1 MEKKLVRAYWNIVQ
15 STVIL
20 FFGVVFFGAI
30 GVLLLKF
37 QIDNPDNP
45 KRLFGIIFGFAIIGF
60 SLFTLRYFFKIFPTV
75 TITTERIILK
85 SAFKRQEINLKDIQ
99 SIGLMGKSPMT
110 FLFITMPVESTTIMT
125 KNLNEVIIW
134 DDFYQNIDKIKYALE
149 KIKGLIDEGQT
160 DFSKLPSLIIEEKS
174 KNHLND
180 NRFEQY
186 LDFKGLWIINYRGIM
201 FYGMIAFFIVM
212 IGIKGN
218 PNSGSIYFLSGISAF
233 WYLVFGYQFFY
244 YKLSDNFLL
253 IKNHLWPWVN
263 RTYKLGEIKEI
274 IFEAPGKLP
283 NSIKVRTNNYK
294 IRLFPGASLRDKT
307 FKEFETELTKRG
319 VVVRN
324 ELLID

>member
-1 MEKKLVRAYWNIVQ
+1 
-15 STVIL
+15 
-20 FFGVVFFGAI
+20 
-30 GVLLLKF
+30 
-37 QIDNPDNP
+37 
-45 KRLFGIIFGFAIIGF
+45 
-60 SLFTLRYFFKIFPTV
+60 
-75 TITTERIILK
+75 
-85 SAFKRQEINLKDIQ
+85 
-99 SIGLMGKSPMT
+99 
-110 FLFITMPVESTTIMT
+110 MT
-125 KNLNEVIIW
+125 KDLNEVIIW

>member
-1 MEKKLVRAYWNIVQ
+1 MEKKLVRTYWDIVQ

-45 KRLFGIIFGFAIIGF
+45 KRLFGIIAGFGIIGF
-60 SLFTLRYFFKIFPTV
+60 SLFTLIYFFKTFPTV

-85 SAFKRQEINLKDIQ
+85 LPFKRQEINLKDIQ
-99 SIGLMGKSPMT
+99 SIGLVGKSPMT
-110 FLFITMPVESTTIMT
+110 FLFITMPVESTTIIT
-125 KNLNEVIIW
+125 KDLNTIIIW
-134 DDFYQNIDKIKYALE
+134 DDFYLNIDRIKFALE
-149 KIKGLIDEGQT
+149 KINGLIDEGQN
-160 DFSKLPSLIIEEKS
+160 DFSKLPSLTMVEKP

-186 LDFKGLWIINYRGIM
+186 LDFKGLWIVNYRGIM
-201 FYGMIAFFIVM
+201 FYGMITFFVIM

-218 PNSGSIYFLSGISAF
+218 LNSGSIYLLGGISAF
-233 WYLVFGYQFFY
+233 LYLVFGYQFFY
-244 YKLSDNFLL
+244 YKLSDNLLL
-253 IKNHLWPWVN
+253 IKNHLWPWAN

-283 NSIKVRTNNYK
+283 NSIKVRTNDYK

-324 ELLID
+324 ELPID